1 MDDITEPLR
10 KPARPARTALL
21 IGAGALVIAGT
32 TWGGIALAQSGQ
44 PTDETGYFAAEP
56 TETATPETP
65 NVAPTATAQVT
76 GQTDLTV
83 TVSGVGT
90 DTDGEIT
97 HQGWNFGDGTFADGP
112 DATHTYSAA
121 GTYTITFAVS
131 DDDGESASAT
141 VDVTV
146 TAPPP
151 PPAPEPPA
159 QSGPIRCPAGSSAN
173 SNDGVNDTSCF
184 PNICFS
190 IVVPD
195 PAHPECDAPFRP

>member
-1 MDDITEPLR
+1 MDDITGPLR

-32 TWGGIALAQSGQ
+32 TWGGIAIAQSGQ
-44 PTDETGYFAAEP
+44 PAEDVGFVAAEP
-56 TETATPETP
+56 SETPTPEVP
-65 NVAPTATAQVT
+65 NVPPTAAAELT

-83 TVSGVGT
+83 TVAGTGT
-90 DTDGEIT
+90 DTDGQIVS
-97 HQGWNFGDGTFADGP
+97 QGWNFGDGTFGEGAS
-112 DATHTYSAA
+112 ATHAYAAA
-121 GTYTITFAVS
+121 GTYTVTFAVT
-131 DDDGESASAT
+131 DDAGATGTASLE
-141 VDVTV
+141 VTV

-151 PPAPEPPA
+151 PVVQPPA
-159 QSGPIRCPAGSSAN
+159 QSGPIRCPAGSTAN
-173 SNDGVNDTSCF
+173 SNDGVNDTSCY